1 MRFAVCLTLVPDPDT
16 IEVDPLTG
24 EIDPERILYILN
36 PADAVALEMALRLRS
51 HGDVV
56 TALTVGSEET
66 ETVLREALAVGADG
80 ALRIWDD
87 TRTATKPAVTS
98 VLLSAALRTEGL
110 PDLILCGWRSLARG
124 SGKMPA
130 LLGEYLNW
138 PVVTAITHLEIHAAR
153 VYFQRR
159 LARGGRSEGEV
170 TMPAVLAIA
179 AENVRLR
186 YASLP
191 RLMAARRT
199 SIPVRYLPDLG
210 LSPQDL
216 RFPASTVHVATPPR
230 PRPRT
235 IFIPD
240 SDLPP
245 HERVAQIVSAGVAQ
259 KATEPVAGSP
269 EDMADVIIAFLRKQG
284 FLEQQA

>member
-1 MRFAVCLTLVPDPDT
+1 MRFAVCLTLVPDPET

-36 PADAVALEMALRLRS
+36 PADAVALEMALRLRA
-51 HGDVV
+51 HADVV
-56 TALTVGSEET
+56 TALTVGPEET
-66 ETVLREALAVGADG
+66 ETVLREALASGADN
-80 ALRIWDD
+80 ALRIWDE

-98 VLLSAALRTEGL
+98 VLLSAAMRTEGL
-110 PDLILCGWRSLARG
+110 PDLIFCGWRSLARG

-130 LLGEYLNW
+130 LLGEFLNW
-138 PVVTAITHLEIHAAR
+138 PVVTAITHLEIQAAR

-191 RLMAARRT
+191 RLMAARRAT
-199 SIPVRYLPDLG
+199 IPVRFLTDLG

-240 SDLPP
+240 SDLSP
-245 HERVAQIVSAGVAQ
+245 HERVQQIVSAGAAT
-259 KATEPVAGSP
+259 KATEPVHGSP
-269 EDMADVIIAFLRKQG
+269 EEMADVIIAFLSKQG
-284 FLEQQA
+284 FLEQPG

>member
-24 EIDPERILYILN
+24 EIDRERTLYILN

-51 HGDVV
+51 RADVV
-56 TALTVGSEET
+56 TALTVGPEET
-66 ETVLREALAVGADG
+66 DTVLRDALAVGADH
-80 ALRIWDD
+80 AIRVWDD
-87 TRTATKPAVTS
+87 TRTGTKPAVTS
-98 VLLSAALRTEGL
+98 VLLAAALRTEGL
-110 PDLILCGWRSLARG
+110 PDLIFCGWRSLGRG

-130 LLGEYLNW
+130 LLGEYLDW
-138 PVVTAITHLEIHAAR
+138 PVVTAITQLDIQAAR
-153 VYFQRR
+153 VTFRRR
-159 LARGGRSEGEV
+159 LARGGQSEGEV

-191 RLMAARRT
+191 GLMQARRAT
-199 SIPVRYLPDLG
+199 IPVRHLPDLG

-235 IFIPD
+235 IFVPD
-240 SDLPP
+240 SHLPP
-245 HERVAQIVSAGVAQ
+245 HERVGQILSAGAAQ
-259 KATEPVAGSP
+259 KVTEPVTGTP
-269 EDMADVIIAFLRKQG
+269 EEMADVIVDFLDERG
-284 FLEQQA
+284 FLEPPA